1 MEPGPSRLSKRMA
14 AMHSLSAAYWAS
26 TFIILFRP
34 HTSVAIYLYLRVE
47 KIEASKYNKYLGR
60 VMQLMSGRSASG
72 SSE

>member
-1 MEPGPSRLSKRMA
+1 MA

-47 KIEASKYNKYLGR
+47 KIEASKYNKYLVPR
-60 VMQLMSGRSASG
+60 HAADEWKICVWI
-72 SSE
+72 E